1 MRSRYLYF
9 VIASAMLLL
18 LVSLSV
24 VLLLPGIGSTDVVNG
39 TSDPADRRAGQL
51 SSGFALD
58 YRRRWWTLTFDGEY
72 AQGVRESHYHS
83 ARAGFRLRIT
93 P

>member
-1 MRSRYLYF
+1 MSHAVGLEFATRSDSGLSF
-9 VIASAMLLL
+9 SAR
-18 LVSLSV
+18 V
-24 VLLLPGIGSTDVVNG
+24 LPGFGTTDIVSG
-39 TSDPADRRAGQL
+39 TQDPTDRRAGQL

-72 AQGVRESHYHS
+72 AQGVRESNYHS